1 MNIFKS
7 ARYLRESEM
16 FDMSEV
22 FKYLDSIGRGDE
34 ISEMDRISA
43 EFEYAVVES
52 IEFETEDC
60 LIIYNDTVNVA
71 VDPNLQISVYV

>member
-22 FKYLDSIGRGDE
+22 LKYLDSIGRGDE

-52 IEFETEDC
+52 TEFETEDC

>member
-22 FKYLDSIGRGDE
+22 LKYLDSIGRGDE

>member
-34 ISEMDRISA
+34 ISEMDRQSA

-52 IEFETEDC
+52 TEFETEDC

>member
-16 FDMSEV
+16 FNMSEV
-22 FKYLDSIGRGDE
+22 LKYLDSIGRGDE